1 LSLGIDTPYSGSIV
15 PMEYYQKESKVTS
28 IMLEVNRRLYLNEP
42 TNEKSINYNITKEFV
57 QGYLTM
63 LREL

>member
-1 LSLGIDTPYSGSIV
+1 MSLGIDTPYSGSIV